1 MNSCELDNFD
11 GPDAIIKG
19 SFYDNETG
27 KLIEQDIINGTK
39 IKYIELGWTNPE
51 IQQMVVKCDGSY
63 QNKLMFS
70 GKYDFY
76 FEESNFIPPAR
87 LSDYS
92 INKGSNTLDFIVQPY
107 IRITGSVIKKDGNYI
122 VAKFTVAPTV
132 LTNVESIGLFAHS
145 DYAVGNEL
153 KLTESKIV
161 INSLITGSKS
171 YTLQI
176 DLTSS
181 DATKLIAGKT
191 YYFRVGARI
200 SIAGAKYNYAPAV
213 QITI

>member
-70 GKYDFY
+70 
-76 FEESNFIPPAR
+76 A
-87 LSDYS
+87 
-92 INKGSNTLDFIVQPY
+92 
-107 IRITGSVIKKDGNYI
+107 
-122 VAKFTVAPTV
+122 
-132 LTNVESIGLFAHS
+132 
-145 DYAVGNEL
+145 
-153 KLTESKIV
+153 
-161 INSLITGSKS
+161 
-171 YTLQI
+171 
-176 DLTSS
+176 
-181 DATKLIAGKT
+181 
-191 YYFRVGARI
+191 
-200 SIAGAKYNYAPAV
+200 
-213 QITI
+213 